1 MATLNTL
8 RTKGGVILA
17 VVIGISLLAFLL
29 GDLAN
34 SGGVLLG
41 SSKMNVGQINGQT
54 VTYQEYLAQVERIT
68 RAQQIATG
76 TENLSEQQR
85 QQVRNAAWES
95 IARQL
100 SFNES
105 LENLGLIVTDDELT
119 DMVTGQWVSPIVS
132 SIFRDPQTGVFDPGM
147 LSDYVAHLDD
157 DPTGNSR
164 FFWRYL
170 ESEMGIERAMSKY
183 MALVG
188 GAIFTSDLE
197 VERGVNNSNRFFNVS
212 YVARPLSSVADS
224 TVTVTDAQLREYYDS
239 HKRIFK
245 QGESR
250 ELQYVVFEALPSE
263 ADYKEAE
270 KSVNE
275 IAEQLRDTEDP
286 LQYAKLNGGTDR
298 SAVFMTAD
306 ELDPALAP
314 FGRKA
319 VVGDIYGPEFAN
331 DKYTVAR
338 MVARRSM
345 PDSIGFMQ
353 IVLAADKTALADS
366 LVRVLKRGGD
376 FEALAMQ
383 FSLDNQADMG
393 RINPAMI
400 VAPGFESYAEALS
413 NSRRGD
419 VFKVTTPYG
428 IAVIKN
434 TYRGKIVPK
443 VQLAVIEYVVEPG
456 RLTQQEAY
464 AAASKFAS
472 SMAAKNA
479 DFSAQASASGLA
491 LRVAR
496 LSEGDNLI
504 NGIDQSNEIARW
516 AFEAEEGAHS
526 DVFSIGDA
534 NYVAC
539 VTSVTEHGVVP
550 FNKVKNDIRTVVLG
564 LNKADKLKEEMKAQ
578 SLDDLA
584 HKFDLE
590 VKEASDINFA
600 SYYIADLGVTPFAI
614 GAITGTEKG
623 ALTKPVVAG
632 TDIAVFEVND
642 IDTRDETDEQ
652 RERILLQST
661 AETNLQNRAY
671 NAVFDL
677 ADIHDTRIRFF

>member
-54 VTYQEYLAQVERIT
+54 ITYQEYLAQVDRIT

-76 TENLSEQQR
+76 TENLNEQQR
-85 QQVRNAAWES
+85 QQVRTAAWES
-95 IARQL
+95 LARQL

-105 LENLGLIVTDDELT
+105 LENLGLMVTDEELT
-119 DMVTGQWVSPIVS
+119 DMATGQWISPIVS
-132 SIFRDPQTGVFDPGM
+132 SIFRDPQTGMFDPGM
-147 LSDYVAHLDD
+147 LSDYVSHLDD

-197 VERGVNNSNRFFNVS
+197 VERGVSNSNRFFNVS
-212 YVARPLSSVADS
+212 YVARPLSSVPDS
-224 TVTVTDAQLREYYDS
+224 TVTVTDVQLREYYDS

-270 KSVNE
+270 KNVNE
-275 IAEQLRDTEDP
+275 IAEQLRGSEDP
-286 LQYAKLNGGTDR
+286 IQYAKLNGGTDR
-298 SAVFMTAD
+298 SAVFMAAD
-306 ELDPALAP
+306 ELDPAIAP

-319 VVGDIYGPEFAN
+319 AVGDIYGPEFAN

-345 PDSIGFMQ
+345 PDSIGFKQ
-353 IVLAADKTALADS
+353 IVLAADKITLADS
-366 LVRVLKRGGD
+366 LVRVLKKGGD

-383 FSLDNQADMG
+383 FSLDSQSDMG

-428 IAVIKN
+428 IAIIKN
-434 TYRGKIVPK
+434 TYRGKMVPK
-443 VQLAVIEYVVEPG
+443 VQMAVIEYVVEPG
-456 RLTQQEAY
+456 RQTQQEAY

-472 SMAAKNA
+472 SLAAQNA

-491 LRVAR
+491 LRVAH
-496 LSEGDNLI
+496 LAEGNNAI
-504 NGIDQSNEIARW
+504 NGIEQSNEIARW
-516 AFEAEEGAHS
+516 AFEAKEGDHS

-539 VTSVTEHGVVP
+539 VTDVTEHGVVP
-550 FNKVKNDIRTVVLG
+550 FSKVKNDIRTIVLG
-564 LNKADKLKEEMKAQ
+564 LNKADKLKEEMKGL

-584 HKFDLE
+584 HKFDIE

-600 SYYIADLGVTPFAI
+600 SYYIADLGVAPFAI

-623 ALTKPVVAG
+623 ALTLPVMAG
-632 TDIAVFEVND
+632 SDVAVFEVDD
-642 IDTRDETDEQ
+642 IDTRNETDEQ
-652 RERILLQST
+652 SERILLQST

>member
-1 MATLNTL
+1 M
-8 RTKGGVILA
+8 
-17 VVIGISLLAFLL
+17 S
-29 GDLAN
+29 
-34 SGGVLLG
+34 
-41 SSKMNVGQINGQT
+41 
-54 VTYQEYLAQVERIT
+54 
-68 RAQQIATG
+68 
-76 TENLSEQQR
+76 
-85 QQVRNAAWES
+85 
-95 IARQL
+95 
-100 SFNES
+100 
-105 LENLGLIVTDDELT
+105 
-119 DMVTGQWVSPIVS
+119 
-132 SIFRDPQTGVFDPGM
+132 DPGM

-197 VERGVNNSNRFFNVS
+197 VERGVDNSNRFFNVS

-270 KSVNE
+270 KNVNE

-286 LQYAKLNGGTDR
+286 MQYAKLNGGTDR

-383 FSLDNQADMG
+383 FSLDNQSDMG

-434 TYRGKIVPK
+434 TYRGKIVP
-443 VQLAVIEYVVEPG
+443 
-456 RLTQQEAY
+456 
-464 AAASKFAS
+464 
-472 SMAAKNA
+472 
-479 DFSAQASASGLA
+479 
-491 LRVAR
+491 
-496 LSEGDNLI
+496 
-504 NGIDQSNEIARW
+504 
-516 AFEAEEGAHS
+516 
-526 DVFSIGDA
+526 
-534 NYVAC
+534 
-539 VTSVTEHGVVP
+539 
-550 FNKVKNDIRTVVLG
+550 
-564 LNKADKLKEEMKAQ
+564 
-578 SLDDLA
+578 
-584 HKFDLE
+584 
-590 VKEASDINFA
+590 
-600 SYYIADLGVTPFAI
+600 
-614 GAITGTEKG
+614 
-623 ALTKPVVAG
+623 
-632 TDIAVFEVND
+632 
-642 IDTRDETDEQ
+642 
-652 RERILLQST
+652 
-661 AETNLQNRAY
+661 
-671 NAVFDL
+671 
-677 ADIHDTRIRFF
+677 